1 MNKINF
7 WIKKYNFQTK
17 MIRKEIE
24 KKYEGI
30 FFFQKGLDNIIQ
42 KKKKGMYFFLT
53 FNFCPFI
60 FNILKIIKLN

>member
-1 MNKINF
+1 
-7 WIKKYNFQTK
+7 

-42 KKKKGMYFFLT
+42 KKRRKGCIFFSLS
-53 FNFCPFI
+53 I
-60 FNILKIIKLN
+60 FAHLFLIF